1 MQLSVLEAV
10 GGNRQ
15 EGDEARVHQ
24 QALGGLPP
32 RAHAH
37 HVVQEHLGEGAAG

>member
-15 EGDEARVHQ
+15 EGDEARVHK
-24 QALGGLPP
+24 QALGGFPP
-32 RAHAH
+32 GAHAH